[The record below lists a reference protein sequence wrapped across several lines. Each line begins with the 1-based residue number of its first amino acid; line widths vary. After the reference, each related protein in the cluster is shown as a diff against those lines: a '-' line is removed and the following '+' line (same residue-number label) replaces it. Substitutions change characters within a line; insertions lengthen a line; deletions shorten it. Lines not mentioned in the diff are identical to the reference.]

1 MTWRTPASSA
11 YARFRALPVVWQG
24 AAVVLALVALLW
36 LYGALDGAVSG
47 ARDWWADRRIAAAEE
62 RAADAEQKIAEMEG
76 RINRITEELTDVRAK
91 VEQFEADERRQ
102 AEEGAKADAT
112 LEQTRQRRRAVRR
125 GDDPDPITSTR
136 ELDRRLSDRY
146 AKPQP

>member
-47 ARDWWADRRIAAAEE
+47 VRDWWTDRELNELRAERDQLKLEHAYKDGVIDAERAHRAEIQQKLDAIIERENAQAAKGAEE
-62 RAADAEQKIAEMEG
+62 DA
-76 RINRITEELTDVRAK
+76 RIVTTRKRYE
-91 VEQFEADERRQ
+91 
-102 AEEGAKADAT
+102 DA
-112 LEQTRQRRRAVRR
+112 RR
-125 GDDPDPITSTR
+125 GNARRPASDG
-136 ELDRRLSDRY
+136 ELDADLRSLY
-146 AKPQP
+146 PEP